1 MEHETF
7 TELPELQI
15 RECPLTIQC
24 PHCAFVYS
32 DPEIKRLWS
41 AYTRSKRTVFKPG
54 PGRPRKYDHN
64 EKCICGRPMHG
75 PNGVYQLTC
84 LCKNVLTVTV
94 PPKVSNCPY
103 CRRTIEIG

>member
-1 MEHETF
+1 MEHTQF

-41 AYTRSKRTVFKPG
+41 AYTRSRRTVFKAG

-75 PNGVYQLTC
+75 PNGV
-84 LCKNVLTVTV
+84 KNR
-94 PPKVSNCPY
+94 PKHTNPADGLRCGGIG
-103 CRRTIEIG
+103 TI